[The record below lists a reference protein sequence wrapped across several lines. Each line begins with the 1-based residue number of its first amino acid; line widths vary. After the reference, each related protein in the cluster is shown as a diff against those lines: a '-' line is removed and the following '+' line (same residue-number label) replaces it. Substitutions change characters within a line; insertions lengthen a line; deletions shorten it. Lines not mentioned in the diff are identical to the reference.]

1 LKKINGVYVSQTND
15 SITTISFNNKK
26 FSYGK
31 QEISELLSHGKIQLS
46 TPRLKLLANL
56 MGEIFPEFVFIDGDV
71 MLVNREFNFGSYYH
85 AFKERVK
92 QKYLEKYRCKR
103 YPSILLNKQLKCPRY
118 TTCIMLNN
126 GEKPKDCI
134 ATGDTAETLIF
145 NNNELDVPK
154 LNFEQID
161 DNLKPYYERLIVNMV
176 SALQVEKKSETN
188 NIEINSKTININ
200 YTEIKKEII
209 INEEDDSILKEIKKL
224 NMEVYNQIISSI
236 NKTIRQLLTNNFCP
250 LIVLDSY
257 ERQTGSM
264 GECRI
269 LSKFAKPIK
278 VNARQPYIFMPKRNV
293 CCYEQYRFPNYYFCW
308 VYKEYYKRRDDSEVE
323 VEILE

>member
-1 LKKINGVYVSQTND
+1 VSQTND

-46 TPRLKLLANL
+46 NPRLKLLANL
-56 MGEIFPEFVFIDGDV
+56 MCEIFPEFVFIDGDV
-71 MLVNREFNFGSYYH
+71 MLVNKEFNFDSYYH
-85 AFKERVK
+85 TFKERIK

-103 YPSILLNKQLKCPRY
+103 HPSVMLNKEFRCRRY
-118 TTCIMLNN
+118 TTCIILNN
-126 GEKPKDCI
+126 GQKPKDCI
-134 ATGDTAETLIF
+134 AIGGTAEILLF

-161 DNLKPYYERLIVNMV
+161 DNLKPYYERLIVKMV
-176 SALQVEKKSETN
+176 STLQVEKKSETN
-188 NIEINSKTININ
+188 NIEIDSKTVNVNIN

-209 INEEDDSILKEIKKL
+209 INEEDDDTLKEIKKL
-224 NMEVYNQIISSI
+224 NIEVYNQISSTI
-236 NKTIRQLLTNNFCP
+236 DKTIRQLLTNNFCP

-264 GECRI
+264 GKCRI

-308 VYKEYYKRRDDSEVE
+308 VYKEYYKRKDDSDVE